1 MTNWI
6 INVYTMLLP
15 LCLISLL
22 CLKTSVSLPDL
33 PEIPGVDPSKI
44 KDVKRPSS
52 VPRVGPKPSPA
63 SSAEPTDYYPMHAGR
78 ELFITGN
85 GKHKLSVFCYH
96 GEAKNLLTIFK
107 TIELCLEIA
116 GDDFQYYEGPNST
129 VVRQEHQESS
139 WLAFYPWRPKTYK
152 LELYKQ
158 SCIGIETSKP
168 YKMILRARY
177 YCLPF

>member
-1 MTNWI
+1 MDQEQ
-6 INVYTMLLP
+6 VYNYM
-15 LCLISLL
+15 
-22 CLKTSVSLPDL
+22 
-33 PEIPGVDPSKI
+33 GDPSKI

-52 VPRVGPKPSPA
+52 VPRGGPKPSPA
-63 SSAEPTDYYPMHAGR
+63 SSTEPTDYYPMHAGR
-78 ELFITGN
+78 ELFITSN

-107 TIELCLEIA
+107 TIELCLEID

-177 YCLPF
+177 ILDIRDVYSQPSAISGDWFGVGRV